1 MIVDHTDLLYR
12 LLEMEVPEIL
22 NGVVVIKAV
31 AREIGFRSK
40 VAVTTNQE
48 GVDPVGAC
56 VGPRGARI
64 QNIVTKLRGEKVDV
78 VRWFEDPTQFIAHA
92 LSPAQPLRV
101 QLDNEER
108 TAVVIVP
115 DQQLSLA
122 IGKEGQNARLAAK
135 LTEWKVDIKGSSEL
149 GNEPIDQAVE
159 QETTEMAQIQTSEAQ
174 GIAQE
179 TRAHVVEPTTK
190 ASENTLD
197 EFAEN
202 LKQDVLAL
210 AEVEDDEQMLSDS
223 FTQIVFDMLS
233 EAGEFEDP
241 MVCYHRSTGMEVSGY
256 AVDED
261 EGRLDLFLSIHTNV
275 TPPETVTKQRVGTAF
290 RRLRSFL
297 DWCLKGRYVDLEE
310 SSPVFDM
317 ALHIYQVRNDLT
329 QVRLCVVTDGRTT
342 VETLPQDILG
352 DLNITMSLWDI
363 VRLHRLS
370 TSGRERGAISVDF
383 EQRFG
388 KPIPCLQA
396 ESRQQGYRAF
406 LTLLP
411 GSVLRDIYADFG
423 ARLLERNVRSFL
435 QARGK
440 VNRGIRDTIAKEPTR
455 FLAYNNGIT
464 LTGDAV
470 HLTGDGTALAIS
482 RIDGL
487 QIVNGGQTTASLL
500 ATNRGRADLSEVFV
514 ATKLIEI
521 GSADRD
527 ELVRKVS
534 RYANTQNRI
543 TEADL
548 SANDPFHVRLEELSR
563 TTWAPA
569 VGGVQRQTKWFYERA
584 RGQYQDARASQ
595 LTPARRKAFSTEY
608 PPQQR
613 FSKTDLAKFEN
624 TWDQLPHIVSRGAQ
638 KNFSDYM
645 IRLGGRD
652 QLTVDRS
659 YFERLIGKAI
669 LFRTAERIVQRQE
682 FGGYR
687 ANIVT
692 YTIALL
698 SHATSQRINLE
709 KIWRDQ
715 ALGQTIQEAIAGVSH
730 EVYRIITNPPS
741 ARNIT
746 EWCKS
751 EKCWDVVRTGA
762 SREAVGL
769 IRDELLGADAVKR
782 ENKRSLSEYSASY
795 VENLKRVV
803 EVSSEV
809 WRMLMEW
816 GAETNALD
824 PSQRQLALNI
834 SKALRSG
841 KNVSAEDAERAVV
854 ILDRAAELG
863 FEPVAP

>member
-1 MIVDHTDLLYR
+1 MTDTAQ
-12 LLEMEVPEIL
+12 EAAQAQTNEVQTAESEAPA
-22 NGVVVIKAV
+22 AV
-31 AREIGFRSK
+31 AE
-40 VAVTTNQE
+40 
-48 GVDPVGAC
+48 
-56 VGPRGARI
+56 
-64 QNIVTKLRGEKVDV
+64 
-78 VRWFEDPTQFIAHA
+78 
-92 LSPAQPLRV
+92 PAK
-101 QLDNEER
+101 
-108 TAVVIVP
+108 A
-115 DQQLSLA
+115 
-122 IGKEGQNARLAAK
+122 
-135 LTEWKVDIKGSSEL
+135 
-149 GNEPIDQAVE
+149 
-159 QETTEMAQIQTSEAQ
+159 
-174 GIAQE
+174 
-179 TRAHVVEPTTK
+179 
-190 ASENTLD
+190 ASENTLN

-210 AEVEDDEQMLSDS
+210 AEAEEDEQMLADS

-241 MVCYHRSTGMEVSGY
+241 LVCYHRATGMEVSGY
-256 AVDED
+256 AVDDD
-261 EGRLDLFLSIHTNV
+261 EGRLDMFLSIHTNA
-275 TPPETVTKQRVGTAF
+275 TPPETVTRQRVDIGF

-317 ALHIYQVRNDLT
+317 ASHIYQVRNDLT
-329 QVRLCVVTDGRTT
+329 QVRLCVITDGRTT
-342 VETLPQDILG
+342 VETLPQDTIG
-352 DLNITMSLWDI
+352 DLSLTMSLWDI

-383 EQRFG
+383 QQRFG
-388 KPIPCLQA
+388 QPIPCLQA
-396 ESRQQGYRAF
+396 ESRQQCYRAF
-406 LTLLP
+406 LALLP
-411 GSVLRDIYADFG
+411 GGVLRDIYADFG

-440 VNRGIRDTIAKEPTR
+440 VNRGIRDTIAKEPAR

-464 LTGDAV
+464 LTGEAV
-470 HLTGDGTALAIS
+470 HLTGEGAALAIS

-500 ATNRGRADLSEVFV
+500 ATNRGRADLSEVYV
-514 ATKLIEI
+514 AAKLIEI
-521 GSADRD
+521 GSGDRD

-543 TEADL
+543 TEADF
-548 SANDPFHVRLEELSR
+548 SANDPFHVGLEELSR

-569 VGGVQRQTKWFYERA
+569 VGGTQRQTKWFYERA
-584 RGQYQDARASQ
+584 RGQYQDARASH
-595 LTPARRKAFSTEY
+595 LTPARRRAFSAEY

-652 QLTVDRS
+652 QLVVDRS
-659 YFERLIGKAI
+659 YFERLVGKAI
-669 LFRTAERIVQRQE
+669 LFRAAERIVQRQE

-698 SHATSQRINLE
+698 SNATSQRINLE
-709 KIWRDQ
+709 RIWREQ
-715 ALGQTIQEAIAGVSH
+715 ALTPAMQEAIAKASH
-730 EVYRIITNPPS
+730 DVYHIITNPPS

-751 EKCWDVVRTGA
+751 EKCWDAVRTDA

-769 IRDELLGADAVKR
+769 IRHEMLGAEATKQ
-782 ENKRSLSEYSASY
+782 ENKRAVAEYSTSY
-795 VENLKRVV
+795 VQDLERIVA
-803 EVSSEV
+803 VSSEG
-809 WRMLMEW
+809 WRLLVEW
-816 GAETNALD
+816 GAETSALD
-824 PSQRQLALNI
+824 PSQRKLALGI
-834 SKALRSG
+834 SKAIRSG
-841 KNVSAEDAERAVV
+841 RSISPEDAERAVI
-854 ILDRAAELG
+854 ILDRADELG
-863 FEPVAP
+863 FQLVAP

>member
-1 MIVDHTDLLYR
+1 MTEPDGEASQTQT
-12 LLEMEVPEIL
+12 
-22 NGVVVIKAV
+22 NGQA
-31 AREIGFRSK
+31 AESK
-40 VAVTTNQE
+40 VVAATPE
-48 GVDPVGAC
+48 P
-56 VGPRGARI
+56 AR
-64 QNIVTKLRGEKVDV
+64 
-78 VRWFEDPTQFIAHA
+78 A
-92 LSPAQPLRV
+92 
-101 QLDNEER
+101 
-108 TAVVIVP
+108 
-115 DQQLSLA
+115 
-122 IGKEGQNARLAAK
+122 
-135 LTEWKVDIKGSSEL
+135 
-149 GNEPIDQAVE
+149 
-159 QETTEMAQIQTSEAQ
+159 
-174 GIAQE
+174 
-179 TRAHVVEPTTK
+179 
-190 ASENTLD
+190 ASEGTLD
-197 EFAEN
+197 EFADN

-210 AEVEDDEQMLSDS
+210 AEIEEDEQMLADS
-223 FTQIVFDMLS
+223 FTQIVFDTLS

-241 MVCYHRSTGMEVSGY
+241 TVCYHRATGMEVSGY

-275 TPPETVTKQRVGTAF
+275 TPPETVTRQRVDISF

-297 DWCLKGRYVDLEE
+297 DWCLQGKYVELEE

-317 ALHIYQVRNDLT
+317 ASHIYQVRNDLT
-329 QVRLCVVTDGRTT
+329 QVRLCVITDGRTT
-342 VETLPQDILG
+342 VEILPQDTLG
-352 DLNITMSLWDI
+352 NLSINMSLWDI

-370 TSGRERGAISVDF
+370 TSGRERGSISVDF
-383 EQRFG
+383 QQRFG

-411 GSVLRDIYADFG
+411 GSVLRDVYADFG

-440 VNRGIRDTIAKEPTR
+440 VNRGIRDTIAREPAR

-470 HLTGDGTALAIS
+470 HLTGEGAALGIS

-500 ATNRGRADLSEVFV
+500 ATNRGRADLSEVYV
-514 ATKLIEI
+514 AAKLIEI
-521 GSADRD
+521 EGEDRD

-543 TEADL
+543 TEADF
-548 SANDPFHVRLEELSR
+548 SANDPFHVGLEELSR

-569 VGGVQRQTKWFYERA
+569 VGVTQRQTKWFYERA
-584 RGQYQDARASQ
+584 RGQYQDARASES
-595 LTPARRKAFSTEY
+595 TPARRRAFSAEY

-638 KNFSDYM
+638 KNFSDYT

-652 QLTVDRS
+652 QLAVDKS
-659 YFERLIGKAI
+659 YFERLVGKAI

-692 YTIALL
+692 YTLALL
-698 SHATSQRINLE
+698 SHATSQKISLE
-709 KIWRDQ
+709 RIWREQ
-715 ALGQTIQEAIAGVSH
+715 ALTPAMQEAIVGTSH

-751 EKCWDVVRTGA
+751 EKCWDAVRTTG

-769 IRDELLGADAVKR
+769 VRDELLGADAAKR
-782 ENKRSLSEYSASY
+782 ENKRALSEYSASY
-795 VENLKRVV
+795 VQNLERVV
-803 EVSSEV
+803 AVSSEG
-809 WRMLMEW
+809 WRLLVEW

-824 PSQRQLALNI
+824 ASQRRLALNL
-834 SKALRSG
+834 SKAMRG
-841 KNVSAEDAERAVV
+841 GRNVSPEDAENAVI
-854 ILDRAAELG
+854 ILDRASELG
-863 FEPVAP
+863 FQPVAP